1 MNFKMLFSL
10 RSILLPSLLIFLIG
24 SSYAQD
30 ISVSPSVITLSGNP
44 GETISETLTITNS
57 GKTPYEF
64 LVNVKDWKR
73 EVSGNKVYA
82 DAGTLPNSNS
92 AWIRVVENSFVIKP
106 GERKLV
112 TIYMEVPA
120 EGVGHVASNSI
131 VFLTQTNPQESATN
145 ESAIG
150 IKIAY
155 EFGVQLFYNPP
166 TARKGEI
173 EYEQLTFIS
182 AQDEKA
188 AKAQLQYRNE
198 GDVNKTGTIRVELTN
213 KESGEEFKLQPVPFA
228 IMPHDVQIIQ
238 VELPANVTKGNYLLV
253 SLLDAGG
260 GYNLKV
266 AEKDIYVE

>member
-1 MNFKMLFSL
+1 MNLKMLFSL
-10 RSILLPSLLIFLIG
+10 RALRVLSLFILTVG

-57 GKTPYEF
+57 GKMPYEF
-64 LVNVKDWKR
+64 LVSIKDWKR
-73 EVSGNKVYA
+73 EISGNKVHA

-92 AWIRVVENSFVIKP
+92 AWIRVAENSFVIKP

-112 TIYMEVPA
+112 TIYMEIPA
-120 EGVGHVASNSI
+120 EGVGHVASNSM

-155 EFGVQLFYNPP
+155 EFGVQLFYNP
-166 TARKGEI
+166 AAAQKGEI

-188 AKAQLQYRNE
+188 AKVQLQYKND

-228 IMPHDVQIIQ
+228 IMPHDVQIMQIA
-238 VELPANVTKGNYLLV
+238 LPAGMPKGNYLLV
-253 SLLDAGG
+253 SLLDAGA